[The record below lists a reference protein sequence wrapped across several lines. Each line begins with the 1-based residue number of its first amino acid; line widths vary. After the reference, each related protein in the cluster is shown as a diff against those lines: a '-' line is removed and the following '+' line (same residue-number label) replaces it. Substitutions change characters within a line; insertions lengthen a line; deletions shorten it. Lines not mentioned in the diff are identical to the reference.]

1 MVMFIVMCLLGVGVV
16 MFAGLMVV
24 GVWYFVLVLSLVAEL
39 VVDLCSDGFDFAGL
53 RHVDFVVVV

>member
-1 MVMFIVMCLLGVGVV
+1 MFIVMCLLGVGVV

-24 GVWYFVLVLSLVAEL
+24 GVCYFVLVLSLVVEL

-53 RHVDFVVVV
+53 